1 MHPIRIKETFRFFII
16 ALMMIVALPSFAAS
30 KDVTMQAGE
39 TETLYLP
46 TSVTSLDLRS
56 VTFYS
61 NGISYVQVLSYN
73 NYSVTVKAIKAF
85 SSPIIVRCD
94 YYYFVRNGGYTYQ
107 TKGYYDFKITV
118 VGETKVQP
126 TSISFPSTVVAVE
139 VGESR
144 QLTPTVYPADAE
156 YTLTWSINDK
166 SVATVSQTG
175 LLTGKSEGY
184 ADLKVSADN
193 GVYTMLRVAVSE
205 PKASSVSVTPSSLSL
220 VEGDT
225 GHLSASV
232 SPSSANQSVT
242 WTSDNT
248 SVAKVSTSGK
258 VTAVSPGSCRITA
271 KTSNG
276 RTDYCSVTVTK
287 KIINPTSISL
297 PESIYMTVG
306 DNTTL
311 APTIIPTDAETTL
324 TWSSSDGNIA
334 TVSNGTIEAKAVGAC
349 DITVSTSNGLTSTCR
364 VTVNPI
370 LPESISLSEN
380 LVLRVG
386 DSERLSAVVLPD
398 NAETTLTWT
407 SSDENVASVSDGNV
421 NAVGIGECDV
431 TVATGNGLSA
441 QCHVIVKPVLPT
453 LVTLSAEEIVMTEGD
468 TEQLTAT
475 IEPIG
480 AEHIISWHSTDET
493 IASVSSDGLV
503 TALSE
508 GSCRITATTG
518 NNLMAECTVH
528 VQKAAVEPTGISII
542 PDIELTI
549 GDVYDIVPDIK
560 PADALTSLSW
570 ESDNSAVASV
580 ENGSITAL
588 SEGECNVTV
597 TTSNN
602 LSAVCHVVVKAKV
615 VTPESIELSEYDV
628 TLTVGESRTLTASV
642 YPVDASATIDWMS
655 TDENVATV
663 SDGCVVAIG
672 AGRCEIIASAGNGI
686 ENSCHIV
693 VEPASVPDGSE
704 ITSDWSGTY
713 RMTSSIVQYRESTYA
728 YPSEFDLTIVEREG
742 GYYITSII
750 GMDCT
755 SEYPYEGMKLII
767 ESPSKAYIDLEHNDG
782 LGWKDIYG
790 SHIDNLH
797 SMSPTPEHSYNPQP
811 VYLTRTNNDDISI
824 QDFYVF
830 AFGSDTDYEQAKEAL
845 YTNCSGVKD
854 SSGMSGIPD
863 LTTDEGNPYVEVY
876 NLNGVRVFSGE
887 KSQIPQLR
895 NGIYIFRSG
904 NESHKVIV
912 R

>member
-1 MHPIRIKETFRFFII
+1 MHPTRIKETFHFFII

-166 SVATVSQTG
+166 SVATVS
-175 LLTGKSEGY
+175 
-184 ADLKVSADN
+184 
-193 GVYTMLRVAVSE
+193 
-205 PKASSVSVTPSSLSL
+205 
-220 VEGDT
+220 
-225 GHLSASV
+225 
-232 SPSSANQSVT
+232 
-242 WTSDNT
+242 
-248 SVAKVSTSGK
+248 
-258 VTAVSPGSCRITA
+258 
-271 KTSNG
+271 
-276 RTDYCSVTVTK
+276 
-287 KIINPTSISL
+287 
-297 PESIYMTVG
+297 
-306 DNTTL
+306 
-311 APTIIPTDAETTL
+311 L
-324 TWSSSDGNIA
+324 TWI
-334 TVSNGTIEAKAVGAC
+334 
-349 DITVSTSNGLTSTCR
+349 
-364 VTVNPI
+364 
-370 LPESISLSEN
+370 
-380 LVLRVG
+380 
-386 DSERLSAVVLPD
+386 
-398 NAETTLTWT
+398 
-407 SSDENVASVSDGNV
+407 SSDENVASVSGGNV
-421 NAVGIGECDV
+421 KAVGIGECDV
-431 TVATGNGLSA
+431 TVSTGNGLSA
-441 QCHVIVKPVLPT
+441 QCHVIVKPLLPT

-475 IEPIG
+475 VKPIG

-542 PDIELTI
+542 SYIELTI

-672 AGRCEIIASAGNGI
+672 ADRCEIIASAGNGI
-686 ENSCHIV
+686 ENR
-693 VEPASVPDGSE
+693 P
-704 ITSDWSGTY
+704 Y
-713 RMTSSIVQYRESTYA
+713 RS
-728 YPSEFDLTIVEREG
+728 
-742 GYYITSII
+742 
-750 GMDCT
+750 
-755 SEYPYEGMKLII
+755 
-767 ESPSKAYIDLEHNDG
+767 
-782 LGWKDIYG
+782 
-790 SHIDNLH
+790 
-797 SMSPTPEHSYNPQP
+797 
-811 VYLTRTNNDDISI
+811 
-824 QDFYVF
+824 
-830 AFGSDTDYEQAKEAL
+830 
-845 YTNCSGVKD
+845 
-854 SSGMSGIPD
+854 
-863 LTTDEGNPYVEVY
+863 
-876 NLNGVRVFSGE
+876 
-887 KSQIPQLR
+887 
-895 NGIYIFRSG
+895 
-904 NESHKVIV
+904 
-912 R
+912 